1 MRSALKVVPPIL
13 LFWPMTSEAGVG
25 GMAVEVEFSR
35 QYSITFCC
43 CMMASEGQPDKMV
56 PDMKVYMVLPECLCR
71 QSSECEHSGVIGDA
85 FQQWQQR
92 MKYKACSGWPCSVQ
106 ALVHCL

>member
-56 PDMKVYMVLPECLCR
+56 PDMKVYIWCFLNVYADKVVNVSTM
-71 QSSECEHSGVIGDA
+71 G
-85 FQQWQQR
+85 
-92 MKYKACSGWPCSVQ
+92 
-106 ALVHCL
+106 